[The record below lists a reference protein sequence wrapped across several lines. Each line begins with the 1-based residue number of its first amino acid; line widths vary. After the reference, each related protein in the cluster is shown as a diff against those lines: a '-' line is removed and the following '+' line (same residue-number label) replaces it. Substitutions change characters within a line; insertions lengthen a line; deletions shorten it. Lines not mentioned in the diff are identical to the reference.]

1 MKTFQ
6 EILSEELSK
15 PVPVK
20 GSTAQIYPMEAMA
33 RAVLSNAIKGDLAS
47 IAFIS
52 TITRGSDPE
61 AENAHNAKMQKYR
74 ADFAA
79 SLQNQLENE
88 GIWDGQ
94 QAELDMLA
102 DTAVLIEQLTEQM
115 QSSDFQAILTDPKN
129 GHQTVSPLIALR
141 DKQRDIFQQQLE
153 KLRRDAQNRQL
164 IRRQLRK

>member
-20 GSTAQIYPMEAMA
+20 GTTAQIYPMEAMA
-33 RAVLSNAIKGDLAS
+33 RAVLSNAVKGDLAS

-52 TITRGSDPE
+52 TMTRGSNPE
-61 AENAHNAKMQKYR
+61 AERTHSEKMQKYR

-141 DKQRDIFQQQLE
+141 DKQRDIFQQQLD